1 MGWQLLIGAL
11 PLAVLAS
18 STESVSAINW
28 SVPFVVNLLALSV
41 LGTSAAFALWF
52 SLLRQASLSE
62 LNVFTFLTPIF
73 GLAMGAA
80 FFSERVHGTGIV
92 GIGLSLLGIYWVSRP
107 AKVRSSAA
115 GITSVVVGLMAMGC
129 VGLSEIL
136 P

>member
-1 MGWQLLIGAL
+1 
-11 PLAVLAS
+11 
-18 STESVSAINW
+18 
-28 SVPFVVNLLALSV
+28 
-41 LGTSAAFALWF
+41 
-52 SLLRQASLSE
+52 
-62 LNVFTFLTPIF
+62 
-73 GLAMGAA
+73 
-80 FFSERVHGTGIV
+80 VHGTGIV